1 MKLFASVAFALLAV
15 AAIPGHAEQLPA
27 QNNAHQTMLMP
38 TASNQSPFDFNHM
51 AAGSDKSDELGVA
64 YYNEN
69 NR

>member
-1 MKLFASVAFALLAV
+1 MKLFACVAFALLAM
-15 AAIPGHAEQLPA
+15 ASSSSYAEQLPA
-27 QNNAHQTMLMP
+27 QTHTQQTMLMP
-38 TASNQSPFDFNHM
+38 LVSNQAPFDFNHM

>member
-27 QNNAHQTMLMP
+27 KNNAHQTMLMP

-51 AAGSDKSDELGVA
+51 AAGSDKSDELGVP
-64 YYNEN
+64 YYNDN